1 MTVAVVEGKLLVA
14 NDAAAARLRKL
25 AGAIGIGSD
34 TTDVI
39 VYTGGCLGGSGSISG
54 TTDLFGQLQPGDR
67 KGSTLTLADFTSGM
81 PVDLS
86 GGIYIRRQ
94 GSKTTKNIIP

>member
-14 NDAAAARLRKL
+14 NDASEARLRKL
-25 AGAIGIGSD
+25 PGAIGIGD
-34 TTDVI
+34 TTGVI
-39 VYTGGCLGGSGSISG
+39 VYTGGCLGGSGCISG
-54 TTDLFGQLQPGDR
+54 TTDLFGHLQPGDR
-67 KGSTLTLADFTSGM
+67 KGYTLTMADFANGM

-94 GSKTTKNIIP
+94 GSKTTKIIIP

>member
-14 NDAAAARLRKL
+14 NDASAARLRKL
-25 AGAIGIGSD
+25 PGAIGIGGD
-34 TTDVI
+34 TTGVI

-54 TTDLFGQLQPGDR
+54 TTDLFGHLQPGDR
-67 KGSTLTLADFTSGM
+67 KGYTLTMADFANGM

-94 GSKTTKNIIP
+94 GSKTTKIIIP